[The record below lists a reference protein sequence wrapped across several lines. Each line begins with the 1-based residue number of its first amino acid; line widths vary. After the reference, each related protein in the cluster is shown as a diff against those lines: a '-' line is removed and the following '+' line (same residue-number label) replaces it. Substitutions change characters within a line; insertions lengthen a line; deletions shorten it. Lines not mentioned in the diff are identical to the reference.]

1 MPFIAFLIVVYIGY
15 RIIRPFLNRAE
26 TPLTKGFSRVK
37 STILRLIDH
46 GKGFACGVLAEIF
59 TNIIPPKLLVGSGF
73 TLFSTYLGF
82 VMMFPARPNRF
93 ATGVGIIATIITA
106 LSGAWPVSLL
116 VGGLFT
122 AVVGIR
128 DRHIGNRIF
137 WLTIPLAILFLY
149 GALQDN
155 HLPLLSL
162 FPLWA
167 LIAFAILLAFG
178 ILAPEDIRRKFGSYF
193 MNKEE
198 REAYLEEEQRIA
210 EEAKILQQ
218 QAEQRAMEE
227 QILRQQNAKYEL
239 VRRHIEVLTVIEQE
253 NLDMPGSIKQHV
265 DQIIIYTRQMVDAI
279 EKDERNVLSAGRF
292 LNTFLPSV
300 QMQLQMYLK
309 IYRQDMNAVRDM
321 HVQVMDSMRNFRKA
335 FKEEAGR
342 LVETDLSVLQT
353 ELNLGNTLM
362 RSKGYATD
370 SDYSLTRERP
380 SNQNHTANTRQI
392 SVNSSDIEAQEQL
405 LQESDALEHQIR
417 VANQLLKS
425 QGFKGK

>member
-46 GKGFACGVLAEIF
+46 GKGFACGILAEIF
-59 TNIIPPKLLVGSGF
+59 THVIPPKLLVSSGF

-93 ATGVGIIATIITA
+93 ATGVGIIATIVTA

-167 LIAFAILLAFG
+167 LIAFGILLAFG

-198 REAYLEEEQRIA
+198 REAYLEEERRIA
-210 EEAKILQQ
+210 EETKILQQ

-227 QILRQQNAKYEL
+227 QILRQQNAKHEL
-239 VRRHIEVLTVIEQE
+239 VRRHIEILTVIEQD
-253 NLDMPGSIKQHV
+253 NLEIPMSIRPHV
-265 DQIIIYTRQMVDAI
+265 DEIIHYSSTMIKAI
-279 EKDERNVLSAGRF
+279 ENDERNVTTAGRF
-292 LNTFLPSV
+292 LGIFLPVV
-300 QMQLQMYLK
+300 QSQLQQYLK
-309 IYRQDMNAVRDM
+309 LYRQDIQSVREI
-321 HVQVMDSMRNFRKA
+321 HIQVMDSMKNLRKA

-342 LVETDLSVLQT
+342 LVETDISALQT
-353 ELNLGNTLM
+353 EVNLANILM
-362 RSKGYATD
+362 RTKGYSTEESSSLSREQEKSSTNIYPQLDAQTQERLSQD
-370 SDYSLTRERP
+370 SD
-380 SNQNHTANTRQI
+380 Q
-392 SVNSSDIEAQEQL
+392 
-405 LQESDALEHQIR
+405 LEHQIR

>member
-15 RIIRPFLNRAE
+15 RIIRPFLNKAE

-46 GKGFACGVLAEIF
+46 GKGFACGILAEIF

-82 VMMFPARPNRF
+82 IMMFPARPNRF

-155 HLPLLSL
+155 NLPLLSL

-167 LIAFAILLAFG
+167 LIAFGALLLFG
-178 ILAPEDIRRKFGSYF
+178 ILAPEDMRRKFGAYF
-193 MNKEE
+193 MNREE
-198 REAYLEEEQRIA
+198 REAYLEEEERIA

-218 QAEQRAMEE
+218 EAEQRAMEE
-227 QILRQQNAKYEL
+227 QLLRQQNAKYEL
-239 VRRHIEVLTVIEQE
+239 VRRHIEVLEIIEQE
-253 NLDMPGSIKQHV
+253 NLDSPQAIQQHV
-265 DQIIIYTRQMVDAI
+265 EQIILYTQQMINAI
-279 EKDERNVLSAGRF
+279 ESDERNVLGAGRF
-292 LNTFLPSV
+292 LNTFLPPV
-300 QMQLQMYLK
+300 QIQLQMYLK
-309 IYRQDMNAVRDM
+309 IYRQDRNAVREM
-321 HVQVMDSMRNFRKA
+321 QAQVIDSMRNFRKA
-335 FKEEAGR
+335 FKEEASR
-342 LVETDLSVLQT
+342 LVETDLSALQT
-353 ELNLGNTLM
+353 ELNVGKTLM
-362 RSKGYATD
+362 RSKGYTTETTD
-370 SDYSLTRERP
+370 STTKTRADYSQTSDNVAR
-380 SNQNHTANTRQI
+380 
-392 SVNSSDIEAQEQL
+392 DIEGEARLVE
-405 LQESDALEHQIR
+405 ESDALEHQIR
-417 VANQLLKS
+417 VTNQLLRS

>member
-15 RIIRPFLNRAE
+15 RIIRPFLNKAE

-46 GKGFACGVLAEIF
+46 GKGFACGILAEIF

-82 VMMFPARPNRF
+82 IMMFPARPNRF

-155 HLPLLSL
+155 NLPLLSL

-167 LIAFAILLAFG
+167 LIAFGALLLFG
-178 ILAPEDIRRKFGSYF
+178 ILAPEDMRRKFGSYF
-193 MNKEE
+193 MNREE
-198 REAYLEEEQRIA
+198 REAYLEEEERIA

-218 QAEQRAMEE
+218 EAEQRAMEE
-227 QILRQQNAKYEL
+227 QLLRQQNAKYEL
-239 VRRHIEVLTVIEQE
+239 VRRHIEVLEIIEQE
-253 NLDMPGSIKQHV
+253 NLDSPQAIQQHV
-265 DQIIIYTRQMVDAI
+265 EQIILYTQQMINAI
-279 EKDERNVLSAGRF
+279 ESDERNVLGAGRF
-292 LNTFLPSV
+292 LNTFLPPV
-300 QMQLQMYLK
+300 QIQLQMYLK
-309 IYRQDMNAVRDM
+309 IYRQDRNAVREM
-321 HVQVMDSMRNFRKA
+321 QAQVIDSMRNFRKA
-335 FKEEAGR
+335 FKEEASR
-342 LVETDLSVLQT
+342 LVETDLSALQT
-353 ELNLGNTLM
+353 ELNVGKTLM
-362 RSKGYATD
+362 RSKGYTTETTD
-370 SDYSLTRERP
+370 STTKTRADYSQTSDNVAR
-380 SNQNHTANTRQI
+380 
-392 SVNSSDIEAQEQL
+392 DIEGEARLVE
-405 LQESDALEHQIR
+405 ESDALEHQIR
-417 VANQLLKS
+417 VTNQLLRS